1 MFLRARRYIWT
12 GVILL
17 IAVLSVGVLAHQRG
31 KWDKYYRR
39 ALTHPPRQLVVD
51 ALNLFPRQGKAIYLG
66 CGAGNETALLLNHGW
81 RVWAIDS
88 EPKAVQLLLTRTP
101 DQERLVATI
110 ARFEELH
117 WELLPEV
124 DLLCASYSLP
134 FCNPKEFE
142 DVWENVTSKVLP
154 GGRFAGHFFG
164 PQYQGFSSKEMQS
177 MTFLTKEEVLR
188 LLQDFD
194 VEYFHESEEDGQSGT
209 GRKIHSHVFEVIARK
224 KQRSG

>member
-1 MFLRARRYIWT
+1 M
-12 GVILL
+12 
-17 IAVLSVGVLAHQRG
+17 
-31 KWDKYYRR
+31 
-39 ALTHPPRQLVVD
+39 
-51 ALNLFPRQGKAIYLG
+51 
-66 CGAGNETALLLNHGW
+66 
-81 RVWAIDS
+81 
-88 EPKAVQLLLTRTP
+88 
-101 DQERLVATI
+101 ATI